1 MKVTFRHSD
10 GYVFEVVVRNT
21 DLPLELTAGSVE
33 GALGERMLCEFVQ
46 FVGNE
51 SAASGTVI
59 CVATIVN
66 RPDARIGIGRVVAL
80 DGIDQ
85 SVAFAQGEVQAAA
98 HGRAAQHVAEEI
110 KVQLARVAGSESLRS
125 DDDVRLVRALVP
137 YNVKI
142 PARGVGNPRTRRWQS
157 PHAAFGIPARGV
169 FLHEAEHPLGLH
181 VAKHV
186 EDHSVGMIKTLGIA
200 FHIGRTEKA
209 ERFGIAQDVPAERM
223 AGENQALE
231 LVVDELG
238 GLIVVA
244 LNLVDDH
251 LLWKA
256 MSSRRSMARGTC

>member
-1 MKVTFRHSD
+1 MCCREQIFGCDGIESLEKCFFGERFAIMKVTFRHSD

-51 SAASGTVI
+51 SAASGTII

-142 PARGVGNPRTRRWQS
+142 PARGVGNPRTRRLAS
-157 PHAAFGIPARGV
+157 PHAAFFSTRRNTRSG
-169 FLHEAEHPLGLH
+169 
-181 VAKHV
+181 
-186 EDHSVGMIKTLGIA
+186 STLPS
-200 FHIGRTEKA
+200 T
-209 ERFGIAQDVPAERM
+209 
-223 AGENQALE
+223 
-231 LVVDELG
+231 
-238 GLIVVA
+238 
-244 LNLVDDH
+244 
-251 LLWKA
+251 
-256 MSSRRSMARGTC
+256 